1 MIKRFYKERDIWYID
16 LPEFLQEGLGSKS
29 NLMMV
34 DGADTLLDILS
45 NNGTE
50 VTLEFTD
57 KAFVGW
63 TTYLRMVKHGM
74 DKDYLDKIGH
84 APVNDGAYYEALV
97 INEKKTNHMV
107 WLCPVTEYVFL
118 SEYPEDIYVKVI
130 G

>member
-16 LPEFLQEGLGSKS
+16 LPEFLEEGLGSKA